1 MKPTSKLL
9 QYGLWSILLAEM
21 LFLLLPRTILDLR
34 VINFFI
40 TANDQ
45 PAFEGQVLGM
55 GILIGMMAIELF
67 GLFTLWWLALRCTKT
82 TINEIPT
89 YIGIGA
95 AISVAWMLNFILP
108 ILWTLVAIPLFA
120 TPKQFWLLQGASLI
134 VTATAFAIMYW
145 RGKQIQRNGQSPDT
159 SLASEACND
168 KNNSKWQHGLIAVA
182 VVALVGYVFIQPPS
196 KPYLTLEEASKLH
209 YPVSVKGAP
218 FDIPLTHTRTG
229 GSIIKGGG
237 YFNTWESPTQGEI
250 EGIDR
255 KEIDC
260 IKVAALLPDLSPYT
274 AENSAEFD
282 RLGVGKIVTILFCQR
297 KHLDLK
303 RAYSNEEPLNNS
315 KLRGMLQYEAITRD
329 EDKFISPDYLISV
342 RCNNI
347 PKKEGWHPSC
357 EVLRPYTY
365 KQKNGNK
372 EFPVYHLSYHFSAEY
387 MQQWREIDEKV
398 VALFDRFAASAQQQ
412 KN

>member
-9 QYGLWSILLAEM
+9 QYGLWSILVAEM
-21 LFLLLPRTILDLR
+21 LILLLPRTILDLR

-40 TANDQ
+40 SANDQ

-55 GILIGMMAIELF
+55 GILSVMMAIELF

-108 ILWTLVAIPLFA
+108 ILWALVAIPLFA

-145 RGKQIQRNGQSPDT
+145 RGKQIQRNGQLPDA
-159 SLASEACND
+159 SLAAEAHKD
-168 KNNSKWQHGLIAVA
+168 KNNSKWQRGLIAVV
-182 VVALVGYVFIQPPS
+182 VVAMAGYVFIQPAS

-218 FDIPLTHTRTG
+218 FDIPLTHTRNG
-229 GSIIKGGG
+229 DPIKGGG
-237 YFNTWESPTQGEI
+237 YFNTWESPTQGELDGT
-250 EGIDR
+250 ER
-255 KEIDC
+255 KEVDY
-260 IKVAALLPDLSPYT
+260 IKVVALLPDMSPYT
-274 AENSAEFD
+274 IENAAEFD
-282 RLGVGKIVTILFCQR
+282 RRGWGRKVTVLFGQE
-297 KHLDLK
+297 KNLDLSYIRK
-303 RAYSNEEPLNNS
+303 FEQMEKS
-315 KLRGMLQYEAITRD
+315 KLPGMLQYKGEDSFND
-329 EDKFISPDYLISV
+329 EYISPDYLIRA
-342 RCNNI
+342 RCSKEP
-347 PKKEGWHPSC
+347 PKKDWFPSC
-357 EVLRPYTY
+357 EVLRPYIY

-372 EFPVYHLSYHFSAEY
+372 SFPVYHLRYHFSAEY
-387 MQQWREIDEKV
+387 MQQWREIDAQV
-398 VALFDRFAASAQQQ
+398 QALFDRFSASAHQ
-412 KN
+412 K